1 MVNRVTGLRPMGDRP
16 SAGRRN
22 SGRVEG
28 PTTDGIRMPG
38 LRPTARPVDTY
49 IQPQAPSR
57 GNELLQLAEALGA
70 VNPTIQNFL
79 AEESARQRKD
89 AEDRAMKRIGGMSY
103 QEARAAVDAGM
114 PEMANPWFKA
124 AFMKVMGERTAHNRM
139 NELSAQY
146 ATDPNRHEID
156 FSSYVRNASAEDIA
170 AYDDPH
176 FNSGYLPLIGNF
188 EATGAAKHVEVQSAR
203 TMDEAKA
210 NVFGV
215 FLGTAQQLTAE
226 GKAPDEIAADLFAR
240 YAGQEEFL
248 RLSRTEQD
256 GLMMD
261 VIDTLANDGEWDLV
275 KALLNH
281 ERTDE
286 FGNTGTLATSPQYS
300 VKTAAI
306 IERAQTVN
314 GEKVLAANIGS
325 LTDLNTQASLGHV
338 DPAVLKDFLDRT
350 GVDMSPQAQ
359 IELLTRSERARIA
372 AQESI
377 AEADQK
383 AATRLHAEQ
392 ATALVHTTNLSKVQ
406 SGEAVFLQDIEVPKP
421 DGTGTTTLTVKQQ
434 QDQLGNDL
442 AAYVKQQGE
451 ASGADP
457 EAILD
462 LEVKLFA
469 TAGVTN
475 PRWAQTLAG
484 GVSQATPANLKQFL
498 ESGEAVLPPALDAGI
513 ELYEQLYTKSP
524 LLLNRY
530 FASSDD
536 RRFFDLV
543 MQGKKLGMDS
553 YQSVRQANQALM
565 NGPTNHPL
573 SGMTSE
579 QARSALADIRT
590 GGIFGVGS
598 SEPANAQW
606 ALQQINNNMDYM
618 AAVGGQVGDAARNAA
633 VEQFKNTH
641 VNINGYYVNVG
652 GEAIGDPERFAQ
664 SVDLV
669 LSEIMTRPHYLN
681 GQQLSAEDITIRP
694 TGNGSGEWE
703 VVSKGAGYALP
714 LAGVEPFNLQTLA
727 GAVQRDADLKAAELE
742 YEQRVARYKAEG
754 DDYQARAQQITD
766 LEGMITSMEAWSQTP
781 HYRRAYANRYGQQA
795 ADAYAA
801 ELPAKLAERRAEIER
816 LRYEQTLFEVEQR
829 TGATLPT
836 LTAPAPNPNLLN
848 F

>member
-22 SGRVEG
+22 SARVEG
-28 PTTDGIRMPG
+28 PNTDSIRMPG
-38 LRPTARPVDTY
+38 LRPSARPVDTY

-79 AEESARQRKD
+79 AEESSRQRKD
-89 AEDRAMKRIGGMSY
+89 AEDRAMRRIGGMSY
-103 QEARAAVDAGM
+103 DEARSAVDQGM
-114 PEMANPWFKA
+114 PEMSNPWFKA

-156 FSSYVRNASAEDIA
+156 FSSYVRDASAEDIA
-170 AYDDPH
+170 SYDDPH

-215 FLGTAQQLTAE
+215 FLGTAKQLTSE
-226 GKAPDEIAADLFAR
+226 GKAPDAIAAELFAR

-248 RLSRTEQD
+248 RLSPTDQD

-261 VIDTLANDGEWDLV
+261 VIDTLSNEGEWDLV

-286 FGNTGTLATSPQYS
+286 FGNTGTLATAPQYS
-300 VKTAAI
+300 TKTAAI
-306 IERAQTVN
+306 IERAQTIN
-314 GEKVLAANIGS
+314 GEKVLEQNIGS
-325 LTDLNTQASLGHV
+325 LTDLNTQASNGNLTPEQLNEFLG
-338 DPAVLKDFLDRT
+338 RT
-350 GVDMSPQAQ
+350 GVDMSPSSQ
-359 IELLTRSERARIA
+359 IELLTRSERARTA
-372 AQESI
+372 AQSSI
-377 AEADQK
+377 ADADQK
-383 AATRLHAEQ
+383 AAMRLHAEQ
-392 ATALVHTTNLSKVQ
+392 STAIVHTTNLSKVQ

-421 DGTGTTTLTVKQQ
+421 DGSGMQTLTVKQQ
-434 QDQLGNDL
+434 QDQLGKDL
-442 AAYVKQQGE
+442 AAYVTEQGA

-498 ESGEAVLPPALDAGI
+498 ESGETMLPPGLDAGLK
-513 ELYEQLYTKSP
+513 LYEELYTKSP
-524 LLLNRY
+524 NVLNRY
-530 FASSDD
+530 FSNSDD

-543 MQGKKLGMDS
+543 MQGKKLGMDG

-573 SGMTSE
+573 AGMTSE
-579 QARSALADIRT
+579 QARGALSDIRT
-590 GGIFGVGS
+590 GGFAGFGAT
-598 SEPANAQW
+598 EPANAQW
-606 ALQQINNNMDYM
+606 ALQQINNNMKYFAD
-618 AAVGGQVGDAARNAA
+618 VGGQVGDAAKDAA
-633 VEQFKNTH
+633 IEQFKNTH
-641 VNINGYYVNVG
+641 VNINGYYVNIA
-652 GEAIGDPERFAQ
+652 GEAIGDPERFTQ

-669 LSEIMTRPHYLN
+669 LNEIMSSPRYLN
-681 GQQLSAEDITIRP
+681 GKELDPEDITIRP

-714 LAGVEPFNLQTLA
+714 LAGVQPFNLQTLA
-727 GAVQRDADLKAAELE
+727 GAVQRDADMKTTELE

-754 DDYQARAQQITD
+754 DDYTSKGQQITD
-766 LEGMITSMEAWSQTP
+766 LEGMINSMEAYGETP
-781 HYRRAYANRYGQQA
+781 HYQRAYANRYGQQA
-795 ADAYAA
+795 ADAYMQ

-816 LRYEQTLFEVEQR
+816 LRYERSLFEVDAQ

-836 LTAPAPNPNLLN
+836 LAPPAPNPSLLN